1 VQVRGLIARARSAA
15 PRGKVTVS
23 DGRRTCLAVLR
34 GSDGI
39 ATGTCSIVEETA
51 GTYSLKAR
59 YPGDST
65 FGSSSTRRRTLLSVH
80 R

>member
-1 VQVRGLIARARSAA
+1 
-15 PRGKVTVS
+15 
-23 DGRRTCLAVLR
+23 
-34 GSDGI
+34 
-39 ATGTCSIVEETA
+39 VEETA